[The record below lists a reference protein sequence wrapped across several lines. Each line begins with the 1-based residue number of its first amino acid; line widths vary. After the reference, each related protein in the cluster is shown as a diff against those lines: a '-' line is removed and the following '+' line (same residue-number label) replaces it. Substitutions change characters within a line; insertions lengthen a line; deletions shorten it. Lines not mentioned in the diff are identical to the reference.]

1 MNKIQLD
8 DIIDAAN
15 ALDWSVY
22 TDEPRIIAGELDP
35 SFGLEFR
42 KYSPAGEDFS
52 FYVSTTDPVAERAES
67 LVREVVRYAIDFDPE
82 EHAAI
87 MLGANGAPG
96 LFELCDDAKAI
107 AAMLEE
113 LSDALNELVHGKPV
127 SIAETVAQDD
137 GLVEYTVSIA
147 IDGRLDVTVRAPKGD
162 FEKARE
168 LALLEVCDTDGTTL
182 EVVGMQAVNAEDE
195 LGEFRDY

>member
-1 MNKIQLD
+1 MSKIQID
-8 DIIDAAN
+8 DIISAAE
-15 ALDWSVY
+15 ALEWSVY
-22 TDEPRIIAGELDP
+22 TDEPSVIAGELDP
-35 SFGLEFR
+35 TFGLEFR

-67 LVREVVRYAIDFDPE
+67 LVREAVRYANDFDPE
-82 EHAAI
+82 EHVAI

-113 LSDALNELVHGKPV
+113 LSDALNELSHGKPV
-127 SIAETVAQDD
+127 SIADTLAQDD

-147 IDGRLDVTVRAPKGD
+147 IDGRLDVTVRAPRGD
-162 FEKARE
+162 FEKAKK
-168 LALLEVCDTDGTTL
+168 LACDEICDVDFGALECI
-182 EVVGMQAVNAEDE
+182 EWNAVNAEDE
-195 LGEFRDY
+195 FGELHDY

>member
-15 ALDWSVY
+15 ALDWNVY
-22 TDEPRIIAGELDP
+22 TDEPRVIAGELDP
-35 SFGLEFR
+35 SFGLEFS

-52 FYVSTTDPVAERAES
+52 FYVSTTADVADRAEE
-67 LVREVVRYAIDFDPE
+67 LVEDVMRYANDFDPE
-82 EHAAI
+82 EHAA
-87 MLGANGAPG
+87 MHLGERGAPG

-113 LSDALNELVHGKPV
+113 LSDALNKLSHGKPV

-147 IDGRLDVTVRAPKGD
+147 IDGRLDVTVRAPRGD

-168 LALLEVCDTDGTTL
+168 LALLEICNADIRNL
-182 EVVGMQAVNAEDE
+182 EIVGGNAVNAEDKF
-195 LGEFRDY
+195 GEFHDY

>member
-8 DIIDAAN
+8 DIIDAAH

-22 TDEPRIIAGELDP
+22 TDEPSVAAGELDP
-35 SFGLEFR
+35 TFGLEFG
-42 KYSPAGEDFS
+42 KYSPAGEDFN
-52 FYVSTTDPVAERAES
+52 FYVSTTVDVANRAEE
-67 LVREVVRYAIDFDPE
+67 LIKEVMRYAEDFDPE
-82 EHAAI
+82 DHAAM

-113 LSDALNELVHGKPV
+113 LADALNELIHGKTV
-127 SIAETVAQDD
+127 SIAESIAEGD
-137 GLVEYTVSIA
+137 GLVEYTVNIA

-168 LALLEVCDTDGTTL
+168 LALLEICNADWDTLD
-182 EVVGMQAVNAEDE
+182 VVGEQAVNAEDE
-195 LGEFRDY
+195 FGEFCDF